1 VGLFRRDKPL
11 HEQLAEQAGLDLG
24 AGTGFGDA
32 RATPPAEPAAPT
44 ESLWNDQQRDEKQQ
58 NDKPQSEKQWD
69 EKPPG
74 SEMSGSEMSGGPGVH
89 GLARSRRWDTV
100 VVAEAPALTGDSV
113 AFVALPDGTLV
124 VDEDE
129 PDDSLAPLADA
140 IEASIRP
147 PYRAEGVRQSRSRW
161 SVGAVRIT
169 VVEAP
174 GVDGEE
180 AELITNAE
188 SSTLTIDG
196 RSVYGSVPA
205 FERAGEAHGS
215 TYVVRAERIDGELWQ
230 VEALPL

>member
-1 VGLFRRDKPL
+1 VGLFRRAKPL
-11 HEQLAEQAGLDLG
+11 HEQLAEQGGLDLD
-24 AGTGFGDA
+24 AGIAYRDE

-44 ESLWNDQQRDEKQQ
+44 ESVWNEQQQ
-58 NDKPQSEKQWD
+58 NDKQRNDKQRNDQRWD
-69 EKPPG
+69 EKLPG
-74 SEMSGSEMSGGPGVH
+74 SEISGGPGVH

-100 VVAEAPALTGDSV
+100 VMAEAPALTGGSV
-113 AFVALPDGTLV
+113 TFVALPDGTLV

-140 IEASIRP
+140 IEASVRP
-147 PYRAEGVRQSRSRW
+147 PYRAEAVRQSRSRW

-196 RSVYGSVPA
+196 RPVYGSVPA

>member
-11 HEQLAEQAGLDLG
+11 HEQLAERAGLDLD
-24 AGTGFGDA
+24 AGTGFDDE
-32 RATPPAEPAAPT
+32 RAMPPAEPAAPA
-44 ESLWNDQQRDEKQQ
+44 ESGWYDRQRDQQQPDEHQG
-58 NDKPQSEKQWD
+58 N
-69 EKPPG
+69 EKPPAR
-74 SEMSGSEMSGGPGVH
+74 EMPDAPGLH

-100 VVAEAPALTGDSV
+100 AMAEAPALTGDSV

-140 IEASIRP
+140 IEASLRP

-161 SVGAVRIT
+161 SVGAVRIA

-174 GVDGEE
+174 GLEGEE

-196 RSVYGSVPA
+196 RPVYGSVPA

-230 VEALPL
+230 VEALAL

>member
-1 VGLFRRDKPL
+1 
-11 HEQLAEQAGLDLG
+11 
-24 AGTGFGDA
+24 
-32 RATPPAEPAAPT
+32 
-44 ESLWNDQQRDEKQQ
+44 
-58 NDKPQSEKQWD
+58 
-69 EKPPG
+69 
-74 SEMSGSEMSGGPGVH
+74 M
-89 GLARSRRWDTV
+89 
-100 VVAEAPALTGDSV
+100 AEAPALTGDSV

-140 IEASIRP
+140 IETSIRP
-147 PYRAEGVRQSRSRW
+147 PYRAEGVRQGRARW

-180 AELITNAE
+180 AELVTNAE

-196 RSVYGSVPA
+196 RPVYGSVPA

-215 TYVVRAERIDGELWQ
+215 TYVVAQSGSTASSGRSRRCLCRRW
-230 VEALPL
+230 PLQAQTLQGSDFPAFAARSV

>member
-1 VGLFRRDKPL
+1 MGLFRRDKPL
-11 HEQLAEQAGLDLG
+11 HEQLAEQAGLDLDLDAG
-24 AGTGFGDA
+24 AGFGGG
-32 RATPPAEPAAPT
+32 RPTSPVEPAAPT
-44 ESLWNDQQRDEKQQ
+44 ESRWNEPQNDQQ
-58 NDKPQSEKQWD
+58 NDKQWD

-74 SEMSGSEMSGGPGVH
+74 GELPGPAGVH
-89 GLARSRRWDTV
+89 GVARSRRWDTV
-100 VVAEAPALTGDSV
+100 AMAEAPALTGDSV

-147 PYRAEGVRQSRSRW
+147 PYRAEGVRQSRARW

-174 GVDGEE
+174 GVEGEE

-196 RSVYGSVPA
+196 RPVYGSVPA
-205 FERAGEAHGS
+205 FERAGEVHGS

-230 VEALPL
+230 IEALPL